1 MNMLNNKTSSRPYK
15 DAVYGRFAETTRA
28 LGGARRLELVDLLVQ
43 GPRTV
48 DALARATE
56 QPIASASQHLQ
67 VLRRAHLVETRRL
80 GRQIEYRLAPGV
92 ADVLVALRRLAQARD
107 PALAEAQR
115 RYYADRDAPETI
127 DAAALRR
134 RMADGSV
141 VLVDVRPAAE
151 YRAAHIAGARSI
163 PLAELDGALHTLP
176 TDTLIVATCRGPYC
190 VYAADAVRTLR
201 AAGHEAVRFEDG
213 VAEWAAD
220 GGPLATGDTP

>member
-56 QPIASASQHLQ
+56 QPIASASQH
-67 VLRRAHLVETRRL
+67 
-80 GRQIEYRLAPGV
+80 
-92 ADVLVALRRLAQARD
+92 VLVALRRLAQARD